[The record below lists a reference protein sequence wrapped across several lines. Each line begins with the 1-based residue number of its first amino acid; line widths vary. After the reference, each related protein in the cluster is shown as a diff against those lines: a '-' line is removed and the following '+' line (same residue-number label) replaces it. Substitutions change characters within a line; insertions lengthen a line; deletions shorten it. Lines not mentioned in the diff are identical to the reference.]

1 MRQWLDQGSIRIDPE
16 LSPLVALG
24 VLVIEDVRVE
34 ARSADLDDEIR
45 RECETIRERFGSS
58 KSGELPQT
66 ADARRLYKALGIDP
80 TKTRPSSEALLRR
93 VLKGDELY
101 HVNTLVDATNL
112 VSLRSQLSFGLY
124 DLAHISP
131 PVVLRRGATGES
143 YEGIRKGPVH
153 VEDRPVLAD
162 QVGPFGNPTSDSAR
176 TMITISTRDTLVTVY
191 APRDL
196 GAARVEGVLDAT
208 IACICRVCGGRATL
222 RALIR

>member
-1 MRQWLDQGSIRIDPE
+1 MVAFDQSAIRIDPE
-16 LSPLVALG
+16 LAPLVTLG
-24 VLVIEDVRVE
+24 VLVIEEVRVE
-34 ARSADLDDEIR
+34 STSADLDDEIR
-45 RECETIRERFGSS
+45 RECQTIRERFGSS

-101 HVNTLVDATNL
+101 RVNTLVDATNL

-131 PVVLRRGATGES
+131 PVVLRRGAAGES
-143 YEGIRKGPVH
+143 YEGIRKGLVH
-153 VEDRPVLAD
+153 VAQRPVLAD

-176 TMITISTRDTLVTVY
+176 TMITTSTGATLVTVY
-191 APRDL
+191 APRDVA
-196 GAARVEGVLDAT
+196 AARVERVLDET
-208 IACICRVCGGRATL
+208 IALICRLCGGRATQ
-222 RALIR
+222 RMLIR